1 MNTKTTPRD
10 FFLHLG
16 AIVAL
21 VVSVVSIINL
31 YFSIINYYFPD
42 QLAGN
47 YYANSIA
54 WPISV
59 LIVMVPLLYIFE
71 YMINKDITK
80 SIEKAELWIRK
91 WRVYLILFITGATI
105 VGDIIA
111 LINVYLS
118 GEISTR
124 FLYKI
129 LVVIVI
135 SGIIFAYYLISK
147 ETTFQNI
154 NSKQKITKQVIVYLG
169 LLISIVAVVLG
180 FLVVGSPTKQRNLK
194 FDAQR
199 VNDLS
204 NIQWQVVGYWQQKGK
219 LPTALAELS
228 DSINGYSNPTDPE
241 TKLDYKYSAKGVAN
255 NKASFELCAN
265 FALESQDDK
274 GRGATYGGGGIGIAT
289 DAMYSV
295 GYFGGEDNWK
305 HSAGEACFTR
315 TIDLDKYPVNPR
327 K

>member
-47 YYANSIA
+47 YYANTIA

-154 NSKQKITKQVIVYLG
+154 YSKQKLTKQVIVYIG
-169 LLISIVAVVLG
+169 LLISVYFIIQNNFKAEYKISKTMQHETPALFVA
-180 FLVVGSPTKQRNLK
+180 
-194 FDAQR
+194 
-199 VNDLS
+199 
-204 NIQWQVVGYWQQKGK
+204 
-219 LPTALAELS
+219 
-228 DSINGYSNPTDPE
+228 
-241 TKLDYKYSAKGVAN
+241 
-255 NKASFELCAN
+255 
-265 FALESQDDK
+265 
-274 GRGATYGGGGIGIAT
+274 
-289 DAMYSV
+289 
-295 GYFGGEDNWK
+295 
-305 HSAGEACFTR
+305 
-315 TIDLDKYPVNPR
+315 
-327 K
+327 